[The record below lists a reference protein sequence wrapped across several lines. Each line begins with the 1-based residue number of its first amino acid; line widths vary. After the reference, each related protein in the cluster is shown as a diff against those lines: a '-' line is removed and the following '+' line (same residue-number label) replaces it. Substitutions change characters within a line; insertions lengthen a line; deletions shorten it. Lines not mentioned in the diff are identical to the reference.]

1 MLSFSR
7 ALNHWIFKNNSNRA
21 AASNA
26 TRTPYPSEP
35 SEFTP
40 GNSGVSVASCLVCNV
55 GVELS

>member
-1 MLSFSR
+1 M
-7 ALNHWIFKNNSNRA
+7 A

-40 GNSGVSVASCLVCNV
+40 GISGVSVAS
-55 GVELS
+55 

>member
-1 MLSFSR
+1 M
-7 ALNHWIFKNNSNRA
+7 FKNNSNRA